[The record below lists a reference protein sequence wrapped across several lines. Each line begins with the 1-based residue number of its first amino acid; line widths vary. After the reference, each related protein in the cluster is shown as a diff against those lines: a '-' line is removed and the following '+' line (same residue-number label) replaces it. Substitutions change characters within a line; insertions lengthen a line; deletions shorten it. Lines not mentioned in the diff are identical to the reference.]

1 MSPEEWL
8 ASQKSRVG
16 RPPVEEDESVF
27 RQVADVPL
35 SIAKGA
41 TQGVR
46 MIADAFG
53 AGSETSKTIKGA
65 EDYIAGLMSA
75 QSKNDSK
82 EVARIMKEA
91 EDKGALEN
99 VKAAFKAFTVAPV
112 DLLSSALGT
121 AAPAVAATVL
131 ATLSAPASVPAAVI
145 TGGTA
150 LGLGAIMGAGTVKGT
165 IYEETKK
172 ALKEAGVD
180 EKKAEETALK
190 AQEYGGKNLDMILAG
205 AGLGAVAGRTGV
217 EKQLVGALTK
227 KITTNVAAKEAA
239 GAAAAKTGAG
249 AATKKFLQRL
259 AKKLLLSLLKQGRK
273 SSQKI
278 LHCNVLVKLR
288 VSNH

>member
-1 MSPEEWL
+1 MSGPWERFAPTSELGKPWEKFGAAPPSPIKRLPEEE
-8 ASQKSRVG
+8 K
-16 RPPVEEDESVF
+16 ESVF

-35 SIAKGA
+35 NIAKGA

-91 EDKGALEN
+91 EDKGVLEN

-131 ATLSAPASVPAAVI
+131 ATLSAPASVPAALVA
-145 TGGTA
+145 TGTA
-150 LGLGAIMGAGTVKGT
+150 LGVGATMGAGTVKGT
-165 IYEETKK
+165 IYEETKR
-172 ALKEAGVD
+172 ALKEAGIKVMVNHD
-180 EKKAEETALK
+180 
-190 AQEYGGKNLDMILAG
+190 
-205 AGLGAVAGRTGV
+205 V
-217 EKQLVGALTK
+217 
-227 KITTNVAAKEAA
+227 
-239 GAAAAKTGAG
+239 
-249 AATKKFLQRL
+249 
-259 AKKLLLSLLKQGRK
+259 
-273 SSQKI
+273 SQKI
-278 LHCNVLVKLR
+278 GHIGEWVYKV
-288 VSNH
+288 